1 MVFSGLWA
9 FFYFVTFIY
18 MCVTWSQTEIRFNF
32 ASSNI
37 IGAIIFAF
45 FSVFAWAGC
54 AILAFQ
60 RFKAGS
66 DSAFTDHGIGGEDTA
81 VPPDGQFYDGQENGQ
96 YSQAPF
102 SGGEGQQGTGY
113 QQHVQY

>member
-1 MVFSGLWA
+1 M
-9 FFYFVTFIY
+9 
-18 MCVTWSQTEIRFNF
+18 
-32 ASSNI
+32 
-37 IGAIIFAF
+37 
-45 FSVFAWAGC
+45 
-54 AILAFQ
+54 AFQ

-102 SGGEGQQGTGY
+102 SGGEGQQGNILLHTCSFKM
-113 QQHVQY
+113 HCLAPKFCLNVSNVQNGAAWQ

>member
-1 MVFSGLWA
+1 ML
-9 FFYFVTFIY
+9 
-18 MCVTWSQTEIRFNF
+18 FNF
-32 ASSNI
+32 YS
-37 IGAIIFAF
+37 FLELK
-45 FSVFAWAGC
+45 AGC

-81 VPPDGQFYDGQENGQ
+81 VPPDGQFYDQENGQ

-102 SGGEGQQGTGY
+102 SGGEGQQGITTY
-113 QQHVQY
+113 MFI